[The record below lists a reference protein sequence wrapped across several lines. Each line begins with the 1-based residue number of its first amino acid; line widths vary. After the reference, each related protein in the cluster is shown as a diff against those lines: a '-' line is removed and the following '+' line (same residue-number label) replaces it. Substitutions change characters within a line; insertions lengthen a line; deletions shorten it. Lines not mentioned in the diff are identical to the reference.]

1 MTSLLLKIFGAKI
14 SITCHNTLITS
25 WLCHLWWLQGKKLGW
40 ITQKMILGV
49 KMSGQS
55 HSHFYFLIKYTYWK
69 KDPNLTGFWTIL
81 PKNVDFSKSFA
92 DKAWYLYIFWKNIR
106 GGNFIQ
112 KISFWVKLFWELGW
126 ERVIFTLPHPLPKF
140 ST

>member
-1 MTSLLLKIFGAKI
+1 MV
-14 SITCHNTLITS
+14 
-25 WLCHLWWLQGKKLGW
+25 
-40 ITQKMILGV
+40 LGV

-55 HSHFYFLIKYTYWK
+55 HSHFYFLIKYTYLK

-112 KISFWVKLFWELGW
+112 KISFLVKLFWELGW
-126 ERVIFTLPHPLPKF
+126 GRVVFTPSPSSLVFNIHKGPMFNRVITCF
-140 ST
+140 SSINEICEMNNSLQRNG